1 VSTWG
6 DQLTELQQ
14 DWALPNGGFDMDG
27 MRRSYLVKL
36 HALTGRNV
44 VCYYTNWM
52 NPNGNGGDVSIV
64 LDDIHGLMEV
74 FKDLDARAG
83 LDLLLHSPGG
93 DPTAADSLVRYMR
106 SKFDDVRVVIPVAAM
121 SAATMWSLAGDSLL
135 MGKHSQ
141 LGPVDP
147 QMMTRQGAV
156 PAGAILRTFKRAQD
170 DCATDPTRLSGWA
183 PTLQQYFPGLID
195 MCEDSTTLSKT
206 LVEQYLSEHMFKGK
220 SSAQRKKLSKEAA
233 DFFGDDTIHIA
244 HGRGIGREQLESL
257 SLVVEPLEAK
267 DDLQDAVLSVH
278 HAFMHT
284 FATNPGV
291 SKIIENQLGRAV
303 VKVQQQQ
310 QQMQMQIQQPTGP

>member
-1 VSTWG
+1 M
-6 DQLTELQQ
+6 
-14 DWALPNGGFDMDG
+14 PNGALNMDG

-36 HALTGRNV
+36 HELTKRNV

-52 NPNGNGGDVSIV
+52 NPNVNGGDVSIV

-74 FKDLDARAG
+74 FKDLDAKDG

-147 QMMTRQGAV
+147 QMVTRQGAV

-170 DCATDPTRLSGWA
+170 DCAVDPTHLSGWV

-195 MCEDSTTLSKT
+195 MCEDSTTLSKS
-206 LVEQYLSEHMFKGK
+206 LVEKYLSEHMFKGK
-220 SSAQRKKLSKEAA
+220 SPAERKKLSKEAA

-244 HGRGIGREQLESL
+244 HGRGIGREQLETL

-284 FATNPGV
+284 FAANPGV
-291 SKIIENQLGRAV
+291 SKVIENHLGRAV
-303 VKVQQQQ
+303 VKVNMMV
-310 QQMQMQIQQPTGP
+310 QMQMQQPTAP